1 MDIRYCKI
9 HIFHI
14 KFNYFIMTLNYI
26 NTGKTKLGFDSTY
39 KTPTQTFPNKWY
51 WILYIDQLPVSIFND
66 TVTGVLTHM
75 MHFDDQVGSLLRWSR
90 CRIHRIFRTAA
101 HNTNDNCRCAY
112 NTYTRLY
119 LSIFSSMQMHVC
131 ASPFMCIYGAV
142 VCSVLN
148 YIQSSSVIA
157 CLLLLVRVQSAYSH
171 ARRHLFFHSLSIF
184 ALYWER
190 FSPAQMKKKVSACA
204 WRVCG
209 HMHTCVCKQ
218 CLCTFAFI
226 CVYMFACS
234 VCGRAYFM
242 CGCWWDRSRLQ
253 RFWVS
258 HSYTEDECEDKY
270 EDGCHARSCMIQ
282 VHGRHLCACVR
293 CAEAGAIVMCLR
305 RVQPCLSSLIYM
317 ETN

>member
-190 FSPAQMKKKVSACA
+190 FSPAQMKKKSARVRGVYVGICIRAFASSVCVHSRLYVCICLHAVSVGVLILCVGAGGIDRGCRDSE
-204 WRVCG
+204 WVIRTRRMSVRINMRMGVMHGRVWYRCTDGICVHVCG
-209 HMHTCVCKQ
+209 AQKQ
-218 CLCTFAFI
+218 A
-226 CVYMFACS
+226 
-234 VCGRAYFM
+234 
-242 CGCWWDRSRLQ
+242 
-253 RFWVS
+253 
-258 HSYTEDECEDKY
+258 
-270 EDGCHARSCMIQ
+270 
-282 VHGRHLCACVR
+282 
-293 CAEAGAIVMCLR
+293 
-305 RVQPCLSSLIYM
+305 P
-317 ETN
+317 